1 MQAETDADELRA
13 LQRRAYGRDGIL
25 TDAETRRLR
34 ELEDARRSP
43 VTPPAVETRVDS
55 SPEQPSPAPADVPDD
70 AGGHAVVDA
79 PEPEAITEDRR
90 SFSTVRRVLR
100 RYRVGVSA
108 LAVMTVA
115 LGVGIGG
122 ALFATRA
129 DGIALS
135 AAQQERRDALAAA
148 DFDSGSL
155 LAVAQDEDALAWY
168 ATKDDGGVV
177 CLILDIGD
185 RSQSNCLPTGDIG
198 RGLSVSFP
206 VPIDDPEDDTR
217 SLGGVSATMLVSTAG
232 EPMVALQRWS
242 MSSTPSSQFAGAERA
257 RAEEL
262 ADEGFAFSLTIVGSF
277 RTQPVWVGDRVSERG
292 EVEKCLIIDAGDLTT
307 CESPSDAWESGID
320 ARIDGVGGAEVGS
333 TVLEARF
340 TRWQTPYL
348 VIGEAPASPGAPQD
362 TVRVEAPPGDP
373 IVVEP
378 PGRDSDG

>member
-1 MQAETDADELRA
+1 MPAETDADELRT

-25 TDAETRRLR
+25 TAAETRRLR
-34 ELEDARRSP
+34 ELEDARRSSA
-43 VTPPAVETRVDS
+43 TPSAVETRVES
-55 SPEQPSPAPADVPDD
+55 SPAQSSPAPADAPDD
-70 AGGHAVVDA
+70 DGEPAFVDA
-79 PEPEAITEDRR
+79 PEPEEIIEDRR
-90 SFSTVRRVLR
+90 SLRAFRRVLR

-108 LAVMTVA
+108 LAVVTVA
-115 LGVGIGG
+115 LGIGIGG

-155 LAVAQDEDALAWY
+155 LAVAQDEDAVAWY

-206 VPIDDPEDDTR
+206 VPIDDPEDDTQG
-217 SLGGVSATMLVSTAG
+217 LGGVSATMLVSTAG

-242 MSSTPSSQFAGAERA
+242 MSSALSSQYAGAERA

-262 ADEGFAFSLTIVGSF
+262 ADDGFAFSLTIVGSF
-277 RTQPVWVGDRVSERG
+277 RTQPVWVGDRVSEQG
-292 EVEKCLIIDAGDLTT
+292 EVEKCLIVDAGDLTT
-307 CESPSDAWESGID
+307 CESPSDAGESGIE

-333 TVLEARF
+333 TIVEARF

-348 VIGEAPASPGAPQD
+348 VIREAPASSGVPQE

-378 PGRDSDG
+378 PGRDPDG